1 MTFICLIQTGTP
13 QNFLR
18 FVPVSFNFVALKNG
32 LSFVFL
38 YKTER

>member
-1 MTFICLIQTGTP
+1 MTFICLIQMGIS

-18 FVPVSFNFVALKNG
+18 FFPISFNFVALKNG